1 MSSNGRPS
9 FAKRQK
15 EQSRQEKQ
23 REKAAKRNQRKIDK
37 QNGVT
42 TSTDEQAYDADGNPI
57 PVAEPGVGD
66 AAPPA
71 GTDAPTTG

>member
-42 TSTDEQAYDADGNPI
+42 TSTDEPALDADGNPI
-57 PVAEPGVGD
+57 PVAESGD
-66 AAPPA
+66 APPA
-71 GTDAPTTG
+71 GNDAPTTG